1 MRYEE
6 LATALG
12 AQADSAGT
20 LLDGRRGRSGES
32 MRRDAEP
39 NAIDCLVTERLA
51 SLETERGR
59 TPDAGLGAVK
69 SGAAAGLLC
78 ALAMPGKRVL
88 ATRSVDACV
97 METVSFAKWLG
108 LRTAVPGL
116 VGIASDGRT
125 VRLAELRGKVVLV
138 NFWAPWYPHCKQE
151 MTWFAE
157 MQRDM
162 GGAGLVVM

>member
-1 MRYEE
+1 
-6 LATALG
+6 
-12 AQADSAGT
+12 
-20 LLDGRRGRSGES
+20 
-32 MRRDAEP
+32 
-39 NAIDCLVTERLA
+39 
-51 SLETERGR
+51 
-59 TPDAGLGAVK
+59 
-69 SGAAAGLLC
+69 
-78 ALAMPGKRVL
+78 
-88 ATRSVDACV
+88 

-108 LRTAVPGL
+108 LRTAGPGL

-162 GGAGLVVM
+162 GGAGLARLSQFRPVFREFEAFGIRKR